1 MFRAGLAST
10 PSIRWDARLCGTFAA
25 DGGKHVQ
32 QDEKRTVS
40 LTPQEALI
48 YTMVAVAASDRAI
61 SEKELARINSMV
73 IQLPVFR
80 DIDSAW
86 LSREAQDCGRIL
98 ARPGGMEKVVRL
110 IVDALPVPLRETAYA
125 LAAEVAASDLT
136 IKAGERDFLSL
147 LAEGLQLDELV
158 RAALER
164 AAAVR
169 HRQI

>member
-1 MFRAGLAST
+1 MQR
-10 PSIRWDARLCGTFAA
+10 
-25 DGGKHVQ
+25 
-32 QDEKRTVS
+32 DEKQTVG

-48 YTMVAVAASDRAI
+48 YTMVAVAASDRTI

-98 ARPGGMEKVVRL
+98 GRPGGMERVVRL
-110 IVDALPVPLRETAYA
+110 IVDALPMPLRETAYA

-136 IKAGERDFLSL
+136 INEGELDFLSL
-147 LAEGLQLDELV
+147 LAEGLQLDALV

-164 AAAVR
+164 AANVR
-169 HRQI
+169 HRQV

>member
-1 MFRAGLAST
+1 MQR
-10 PSIRWDARLCGTFAA
+10 
-25 DGGKHVQ
+25 
-32 QDEKRTVS
+32 DEQRS

-73 IQLPVFR
+73 VQLPVFR
-80 DIDSAW
+80 DIDGEW

-98 ARPGGMEKVVRL
+98 ARPEGMTKVVRL
-110 IVDALPVPLRETAYA
+110 ISEALPVPLRETAYA
-125 LAAEVAASDLT
+125 LAAEVAASDLA
-136 IKAGERDFLSL
+136 IKAGEKDFLSL

>member
-1 MFRAGLAST
+1 MQR
-10 PSIRWDARLCGTFAA
+10 
-25 DGGKHVQ
+25 
-32 QDEKRTVS
+32 DEKQTVD

-48 YTMVAVAASDRAI
+48 YTMVAVAASDRTI

-98 ARPGGMEKVVRL
+98 GRPGGMERVVRL
-110 IVDALPVPLRETAYA
+110 IVDALPMPLRETAYA

-136 IKAGERDFLSL
+136 INEGELDFLSL
-147 LAEGLQLDELV
+147 LAEGLQLDALV

-164 AAAVR
+164 AANVR
-169 HRQI
+169 HRQV